1 MRMAHRDKSRL
12 SPLESKVMN
21 VVWKRGVATA
31 DDVRTTLARSQPMK
45 DSTVRT
51 ILRRLEEK
59 GFVQHTVQG
68 RTFHFAP
75 KVAPLSV
82 ASNAVRGIIA
92 RFCDG
97 SVENLLV
104 GMVDSDL
111 VSADTLK
118 GLADKIAKAEAAQ
131 KRKRQ
136 SSGE

>member
-1 MRMAHRDKSRL
+1 MTHRDKSRL
-12 SPLESKVMN
+12 GPLENKVMN
-21 VVWKRGVATA
+21 VVWERGVATA
-31 DDVRTTLARSQPMK
+31 DDVRTALSRSRPMK

-75 KVAPLSV
+75 KVAPQSV
-82 ASNAVRGIIA
+82 ASNAVRGIID

-111 VSADTLK
+111 LSADKLK

-131 KRKRQ
+131 KRKRPLP
-136 SSGE
+136 GE

>member
-1 MRMAHRDKSRL
+1 MAHRDKLRL
-12 SPLESKVMN
+12 SPLENKVMN
-21 VVWKRGVATA
+21 VVWDRGIATA
-31 DDVRTTLARSQPMK
+31 DDVRAALARSRPLK

-51 ILRRLEEK
+51 ILRRLEHK
-59 GFVQHTVQG
+59 GFVEHIVEG
-68 RTFHFAP
+68 RTFHYSS
-75 KVAPLSV
+75 KVAPQNV
-82 ASNAVRGIIA
+82 ASHAVRGIIE

-131 KRKRQ
+131 KRNRPNT
-136 SSGE
+136 

>member
-1 MRMAHRDKSRL
+1 MTHREKTRL
-12 SPLESKVMN
+12 SPLENKVMN
-21 VVWKRGVATA
+21 VVWQRQTATA
-31 DDVRTTLARSQPMK
+31 DDVRSALARSQPMK

-59 GFVQHTVQG
+59 GFVEHAIQG
-68 RTFHFAP
+68 RTFHYAP
-75 KVAPLSV
+75 KVAPQNV
-82 ASNAVRGIIA
+82 ATSAVQGIID

-104 GMVDSDL
+104 GMVDSEL
-111 VSADTLK
+111 LSAETLK

-131 KRKRQ
+131 KRKRS

>member
-1 MRMAHRDKSRL
+1 MAHRDKSRL
-12 SPLESKVMN
+12 SPLENKVMN
-21 VVWKRGVATA
+21 VVWERGVATA
-31 DDVRTTLARSQPMK
+31 DDVRTSLSRSRPMK

-59 GFVQHTVQG
+59 GFVQHTVEG

-75 KVAPLSV
+75 KVAAQSV
-82 ASNAVRGIIA
+82 ASNAVRGIIE

-111 VSADTLK
+111 VSADKLK

-131 KRKRQ
+131 KRKQ
-136 SSGE
+136 QLPGE